1 VSSTGL
7 KRIAFRAQFQ
17 VSAKDLE
24 RIKAIAQELPKKVRR
39 KVVRKSLREW
49 GESLKRSAKAL
60 LPKRHKQTRRDL
72 AVKTKT
78 YRRGRIWCG
87 VGVRKDGNRVGW
99 RSHLYDGGYRPW
111 QKGIVKLKGGGFGPK
126 PAPKLVRKWKGNRN
140 ARIVPF
146 SQQRGWRDGVKGKVG
161 ARIYRILWLTR
172 AARRWQPRVID
183 FVRAGVDEA
192 LRQELKGA

>member
-1 VSSTGL
+1 MSSTASR
-7 KRIAFRAQFQ
+7 RIAFRAQFQ

-39 KVVRKSLREW
+39 KVVRKSLRDW

-78 YRRGRIWCG
+78 YRKGRIWCG
-87 VGVRKDGNRVGW
+87 VGVRKDGNRVGR

-111 QKGIVKLKGGGFGPK
+111 QKGVVKLKGGGFGPK
-126 PAPKLVRKWKGNRN
+126 PAPKLVRNWKGNRN

-146 SQQRGWRDGVKGKVG
+146 SQQRGWRKDVKGNVG
-161 ARIYRILWLTR
+161 GRIYRILWLTR
-172 AARRWQPRVID
+172 AAKRWQPRVVE
-183 FVRAGVDEA
+183 FVRSGVNEA
-192 LRQELKGA
+192 LRQELKSA